1 MTNSEAQTERIPFKV
16 VAILAAI
23 VGVASLL
30 YFVGSK
36 AFLDT
41 LTIFLGDAG
50 LAAIII
56 LAAGGWG
63 DLLIS
68 QWLPKDAPVGLRVVT
83 SCTVG
88 LYLLSML
95 MLLLGSL
102 GLLFSLLSWGI
113 VGSGVVIMLLRTRT
127 ALDAFKLPT
136 QVTSRAL
143 VWVVFAI
150 AASIWLAGLAR
161 PAGFSQA
168 QNVADLE
175 SCVSL
180 HQVVQVPRECLQT
193 LQLPREYF
201 DNERIATLEHN
212 AESYL
217 PQTMEMLSLLGMTLR
232 DNAWGAMYVSKA
244 IHGFMGILAAVAIFT
259 SLPAN
264 RFRASAA
271 SVLLATTPLV
281 LYASWIASYELT
293 TILCLTLA
301 LLWMKRWLAEST
313 WANALPIG
321 LALGIAAGVGYV
333 SVLTV
338 LLPVLFVMIVSALK
352 APRRFGHIAAV
363 ILVAFVLVAPWM
375 LRSTVTTGNPVFPH
389 ATGLFGSPEHWSD
402 ISDQKWRAVHS
413 IEAEDATPPL
423 DAWPQVVVPT
433 WPARFHAFYEKFV
446 LRESFGPMTLLLAG
460 VALCMLWA
468 DRRRQSWD
476 LAIVGVGG
484 MQLAL
489 WFAFSPDMPDRHI
502 LPIIVP
508 VVLLA
513 GGVIERLEGV
523 SVNPFRKHRD
533 KAPTPWGRTASQII
547 VSLAVIVN
555 LVVAGQGVRHTQGVR
570 PMAAALASKDL
581 FVGYD
586 LGAEPK
592 LMLVGERNVFYVPA
606 GAIYASPFD
615 THPLDA
621 MIQEDLTPEA
631 TLDRLESLGVTHVWV
646 NWNHML
652 PLMRYPG
659 FPISLSS
666 DAREKLAPAVRD
678 YASKPVIPALEAL
691 KPLGVTELAPTE
703 ISPDR
708 DAMRRKYQTVY
719 AMPWAATLDEPAGEV
734 DNPDTEGHHSTQQ
747 E

>member
-1 MTNSEAQTERIPFKV
+1 
-16 VAILAAI
+16 
-23 VGVASLL
+23 
-30 YFVGSK
+30 
-36 AFLDT
+36 
-41 LTIFLGDAG
+41 
-50 LAAIII
+50 
-56 LAAGGWG
+56 
-63 DLLIS
+63 
-68 QWLPKDAPVGLRVVT
+68 
-83 SCTVG
+83 
-88 LYLLSML
+88 
-95 MLLLGSL
+95 
-102 GLLFSLLSWGI
+102 
-113 VGSGVVIMLLRTRT
+113 
-127 ALDAFKLPT
+127 
-136 QVTSRAL
+136 
-143 VWVVFAI
+143 
-150 AASIWLAGLAR
+150 
-161 PAGFSQA
+161 
-168 QNVADLE
+168 
-175 SCVSL
+175 
-180 HQVVQVPRECLQT
+180 
-193 LQLPREYF
+193 
-201 DNERIATLEHN
+201 
-212 AESYL
+212 
-217 PQTMEMLSLLGMTLR
+217 
-232 DNAWGAMYVSKA
+232 
-244 IHGFMGILAAVAIFT
+244 
-259 SLPAN
+259 
-264 RFRASAA
+264 
-271 SVLLATTPLV
+271 
-281 LYASWIASYELT
+281 
-293 TILCLTLA
+293 
-301 LLWMKRWLAEST
+301 
-313 WANALPIG
+313 
-321 LALGIAAGVGYV
+321 
-333 SVLTV
+333 
-338 LLPVLFVMIVSALK
+338 
-352 APRRFGHIAAV
+352 
-363 ILVAFVLVAPWM
+363 
-375 LRSTVTTGNPVFPH
+375 
-389 ATGLFGSPEHWSD
+389 
-402 ISDQKWRAVHS
+402 
-413 IEAEDATPPL
+413 
-423 DAWPQVVVPT
+423 
-433 WPARFHAFYEKFV
+433 V